1 MKKFLDIIKNK
12 WLIKGTTTVI
22 LVSIVI
28 ACYIGLNTLVDKINV
43 EDLDLT
49 EKKLYSLSEETK
61 TKVSNLNNEIEIDL
75 INMGSQTNLKDYA
88 KKYSALNKNIKIEE
102 IDDLTS
108 RLDVKTKYNLSDT
121 DSLMVVKSGNKEKK
135 LTSSDFYT
143 YDYSTYKQIDTTEEA
158 ITNAIVSVTLEKE
171 PKIYIYSG
179 KTYYDSTQ
187 VLSTIVTKL
196 KDESNQVDYL
206 DILSKGEVPSDCD
219 CLVITTLKSDFT
231 ELERDKIIEY
241 ISRGGR
247 LMVLT
252 SQNIL
257 NVDTPNFDAVLSQ
270 YGINIDYGAIFEQD
284 STKMLQNAPEMVI
297 TDVSASFMNDIDMAM
312 KMCLLD
318 PGKITFADEDKLTEL
333 GVEYEEIAKTS
344 KKSYV
349 RKDFNLTSY
358 ERTSSDSEE
367 GESIVGAKVTKTLSD
382 NVKSE
387 VIIYSNELFATDMQI
402 PVSSQYYMYALDLYN
417 NKDVMLNSISYLT
430 NREDTITIRKTDETE
445 SYTVNENENN
455 IIMCI
460 IFITPVVIII
470 AGIIVWQVRRRR
482 K

>member
-22 LVSIVI
+22 LVAIVI

-179 KTYYDSTQ
+179 KTYYDSTL
-187 VLSTIVTKL
+187 VLSTI
-196 KDESNQVDYL
+196 
-206 DILSKGEVPSDCD
+206 
-219 CLVITTLKSDFT
+219 FT
-231 ELERDKIIEY
+231 
-241 ISRGGR
+241 
-247 LMVLT
+247 
-252 SQNIL
+252 
-257 NVDTPNFDAVLSQ
+257 
-270 YGINIDYGAIFEQD
+270 
-284 STKMLQNAPEMVI
+284 
-297 TDVSASFMNDIDMAM
+297 
-312 KMCLLD
+312 
-318 PGKITFADEDKLTEL
+318 
-333 GVEYEEIAKTS
+333 
-344 KKSYV
+344 
-349 RKDFNLTSY
+349 
-358 ERTSSDSEE
+358 
-367 GESIVGAKVTKTLSD
+367 
-382 NVKSE
+382 
-387 VIIYSNELFATDMQI
+387 
-402 PVSSQYYMYALDLYN
+402 
-417 NKDVMLNSISYLT
+417 
-430 NREDTITIRKTDETE
+430 
-445 SYTVNENENN
+445 
-455 IIMCI
+455 
-460 IFITPVVIII
+460 
-470 AGIIVWQVRRRR
+470 
-482 K
+482 